1 MKKHLLL
8 MILICAV
15 ARPILAAD
23 GVSLDPSRSLFTA
36 RPLGMGG
43 VTIGFADDAGGVFT
57 NPSGMT
63 DLEFPQLTGASRK
76 LVMDQTQ
83 YTYLSWAL
91 PTKWGTFGMGFT
103 GMNTGGSLPTMLDP
117 ATNRIIIDPSREAI
131 SYDNSVFAL
140 CYAKRIGKD
149 LSLGGNLKFFNQSLG
164 GGFNSRAA
172 GTGLDLSAT
181 YQFSEW
187 LTAGANLQNLL
198 EANLAWEGGASDR
211 VGGFYK
217 LGGKINILGPTK
229 EALLE
234 HKHRLYG
241 GLDLDIPHGALTATN
256 YHLGAEYF
264 PLEKVALRGGF
275 NIDQNGTGLTLGV
288 GLINGGFRFDYA
300 YLSRPGLPGDAP
312 HYFSLSYVG
321 ERVMTVTD
329 KLKQKEPYIRFLEPR
344 DKFVTDRAF
353 VSITAEALARR
364 VMERRR
370 TWTVTAISETFEVQ
384 AAIEFEPLN
393 PVYINGI
400 PSEQIGTIESSSP
413 LQMGRNVIEIV
424 GYISPEAQAGTGEV
438 RMLRFKPFSD
448 TPMTYWAIDPIALS
462 VTLGLVTG
470 YPDNSFKP
478 EKGIT
483 RAELVTLLV
492 RSMPVRLA
500 ETIPY
505 TGFSDVS
512 TKHWAAKYIAYGS
525 YKKLVTGYPDG
536 SFKPNRVLTRA
547 EGVTILARYAQL
559 VEKEP
564 ITPPFPDIKYGFW
577 ANKFIGP
584 AKEVGMLDYLKG
596 KKFGPSQPFPRSEA
610 CEVLYRTPQVQR
622 RVEQFWETGLTS
634 AEAGRAHPPST
645 QKTTTE
651 AR

>member
-1 MKKHLLL
+1 MNKRIFIMLL
-8 MILICAV
+8 IFAT
-15 ARPILAAD
+15 AAPSLAAD
-23 GVSLDPSRSLFTA
+23 GVSLDPSRTLFTA

-140 CYAKRIGKD
+140 CYARRIGED

-172 GTGLDLSAT
+172 GTGLDLCAT

-198 EANLAWEGGASDR
+198 EANLAWEGGANDR

-217 LGGKINILGPTK
+217 LGGKVNILGPTK
-229 EALLE
+229 EALVE

-344 DKFVTDRAF
+344 DKLVTDRAF

-384 AAIEFEPLN
+384 TAIEFEPLN
-393 PVYINGI
+393 PVYINGV

-596 KKFGPSQPFPRSEA
+596 KKFEPSQPFPRSEA

-622 RVEQFWETGLTS
+622 RVEQFWETGAIS
-634 AEAGRAHPPST
+634 AEAGRARPPST
-645 QKTTTE
+645 QEATTE
-651 AR
+651 AQ